1 MMKTLRYM
9 TALCAVLMLTACGGD
24 GGSGEYVPQT
34 WSMELTLSS
43 DAVTQTIELSQFST
57 AIQKIDGITS
67 WLVVTK
73 ETPGAGAPSIKVTA
87 TENLTLSERKAN
99 ITVTAANGD
108 KVIFN
113 VTQKA
118 HPAETNT
125 GVEDPHGNISD
136 QPAYAPV
143 R

>member
-1 MMKTLRYM
+1 M
-9 TALCAVLMLTACGGD
+9 TTLCAVLMLTACGGGD
-24 GGSGEYVPQT
+24 GGSEEGGSKT

-43 DAVTQTIELSQFST
+43 DAVDQTIELSQLST
-57 AIQKIDGITS
+57 TIQKIDGSTS

-73 ETPGAGAPSIKVTA
+73 ETPGAGAPSVKLSA
-87 TENLTLSERKAN
+87 TENLALSERKAN
-99 ITVTAANGD
+99 ITVTAANND
-108 KVIFN
+108 KVIIN

-125 GVEDPHGNISD
+125 GIDDPHGNISD